1 MQVFVGDG
9 GLAYFADGTESR
21 EEQQAVEGVAA
32 AVTAPIA
39 PGAVT
44 TAKRRGH
51 VDAYVIVDI

>member
-32 AVTAPIA
+32 AVAPIA